1 MRKRALVALAAGLLT
16 VPTVIAVTALPASAT
31 TTITVAN
38 AHDSGAG
45 SLRQAFDDAS
55 QGGAHENSDVT
66 ISIPSSV
73 GNISLTSGE
82 LQYDGGAGNSHSLT
96 VNGSGQTISSASSG
110 GMDVGGSGTLTVTD
124 MNIAISAGA
133 GDGIFSA
140 EHVVAD
146 HLTVTGADEGII
158 AEGTSMVLTNSQV
171 TDSVRTGVEALGNI
185 TLTNST
191 VAGNHRFGIDTNDSG
206 DAIVTNSTVSNN
218 ATEATFSGINATNAI
233 LKYATIVGNG
243 TNTNDHNI
251 DVSGKIT
258 AFGSVIAGQG
268 HGNDCAFNV
277 LTTSQGY
284 NRADDSSCHFSGT
297 GDEEGS
303 SVSTGLGSLGN
314 NGGPTSTR
322 VPQTGSALIDAIPTS
337 SCASGVATDQR
348 GVTRPQGNGCDIGA
362 VEVAAATPP
371 TTPPGSG
378 SSAPPASA
386 VSAQPSLTG

>member
-1 MRKRALVALAAGLLT
+1 MPKRAIMLLAAALLA
-16 VPTVIAVTALPASAT
+16 VPIIVTAAT
-31 TTITVAN
+31 AGAVTTITVAN

-55 QGGAHENSDVT
+55 QGGADENSSVT
-66 ISIPSSV
+66 ISIPSTV
-73 GNISLTSGE
+73 GNIALTSGE
-82 LQYDGGAGNSHSLT
+82 LQYDGGAGNTHSLT
-96 VNGSGQTISSASSG
+96 VNGTGQTISSSTSG
-110 GMDVGGSGTLTVTD
+110 GMDVGGSGTLTVTSLK
-124 MNIAISAGA
+124 IAISSGA

-140 EHVVAD
+140 EHVIGD

-158 AEGTSMVLTNSQV
+158 AEGTSMTLTNSQI
-171 TDSVRTGVEALGNI
+171 TNSVRTGVEALGNI

-191 VAGNHRFGIDTNDSG
+191 IANNHRFGIDTNDSG
-206 DAIVTNSTVSNN
+206 DAILTNTTVSNN

-233 LKYATIVGNG
+233 LKYATIVDNG

-258 AFGSVIAGQG
+258 AFGSVVAGQG
-268 HGNDCAFNV
+268 HGNDCAFNT

-284 NRADDSSCHFSGT
+284 NRADDTSCHFNGT
-297 GDEEGS
+297 GDAEGS
-303 SVSTGLGSLGN
+303 SVAPGLGSLGN
-314 NGGPTSTR
+314 NGGATSTR
-322 VPQTGSALIDAIPTS
+322 VPQTGSPLIDAIPTG
-337 SCASGVATDQR
+337 SCAAGVTTDQR

-362 VEVAAATPP
+362 VEVAVAAPP
-371 TTPPGSG
+371 TAPPGGG